1 MNAVTTR
8 SATELAEHF
17 FRTLAA
23 RDMEALDGFLHE
35 DVVFAPMMFRDRLYE
50 GHDDVLQSFYE
61 LVFSLPAYRPEA
73 SRITE
78 LTPSVALVEGRIH
91 FVDERGSVHDKS
103 AYWVLVFENDQ
114 LLSLR
119 GKGSLAEARALAHA

>member
-1 MNAVTTR
+1 VAKR
-8 SATELAEHF
+8 SATELAQHF

-23 RDMEALDGFLHE
+23 RDIDALDGFLHD

-50 GHDDVLQSFYE
+50 GHDEVLKGFYD

-73 SRITE
+73 SRISE
-78 LTPSVALVEGRIH
+78 LAPDTALVEGRIH
-91 FVDERGSVHDKS
+91 FVDDRGSVHDKS
-103 AYWVLVFENDQ
+103 AYWVLVFENEQ

-119 GKGSLAEARALAHA
+119 GKGSLAEARALAHAS

>member
-1 MNAVTTR
+1 MGAVANR
-8 SATELAEHF
+8 SATELAEEF
-17 FRTLAA
+17 FRILGERDFETL
-23 RDMEALDGFLHE
+23 DTFLHA
-35 DVVFAPMMFRDRLYE
+35 DVIFAPMMFRDRLYT
-50 GHDDVLQSFYE
+50 GHDEVLSSFYE
-61 LVFSLPAYRPEA
+61 FVFSLPAYRPEA

-78 LTPSVALVEGRIH
+78 LSPNTSLVEGRIH
-91 FVDERGSVHDKS
+91 FVDDRGSVHDKS

>member
-1 MNAVTTR
+1 LNAVAAR
-8 SATELAEHF
+8 SATELAQHF

-23 RDMEALDGFLHE
+23 KDVDALDDFLHD
-35 DVVFAPMMFRDRLYE
+35 DVIFAPMMFRDRLYE
-50 GHDDVLQSFYE
+50 GHDEVLRGFYD

-78 LTPSVALVEGRIH
+78 LAPNTALVEGRIH
-91 FVDERGSVHDKS
+91 FVDDRGSVHDKS
-103 AYWVLVFENDQ
+103 AYWVLVFENEQ